1 MTIGR
6 RPDPATTPVI
16 IIVRDRLEPLQ
27 LLVAWLERAGARHLV
42 LLDNDSTCWGET
54 WAIAHPG
61 CPAWRRSW
69 GGAGT
74 MW

>member
-42 LLDNDSTCWGET
+42 
-54 WAIAHPG
+54 PG
-61 CPAWRRSW
+61 SYTHLTLPTSDLV
-69 GGAGT
+69 
-74 MW
+74 